1 MQEFFL
7 KHKKRIIGAGIAIL
21 VLVTVIASGI
31 KLNATLLESAIGV
44 VVTPFQD
51 LTTGISSWIDDTVT
65 SARNKT
71 KLKDENEEL
80 KQQIAE
86 LTNKNRKLSMYETE
100 NERLTALLKIA
111 QKYPTYDSVGA
122 RVIAKDPGIWYDG
135 FTINKGT
142 TSSISATKVSELS
155 EVEGVEDS
163 SSEEVSDTA
172 DDSSSEGVEAAFT
185 VTVQVA
191 STSPFF
197 TVIVTSPALSAV
209 TSPSLTVA
217 MVSSELVQTRVLSVT
232 FSGESVAASVSFP
245 PTSSSAV
252 VLSSV
257 IPVARTAICSLSP

>member
-122 RVIAKDPGIWYDG
+122 RVIAKDPG
-135 FTINKGT
+135 
-142 TSSISATKVSELS
+142 
-155 EVEGVEDS
+155 
-163 SSEEVSDTA
+163 
-172 DDSSSEGVEAAFT
+172 
-185 VTVQVA
+185 
-191 STSPFF
+191 
-197 TVIVTSPALSAV
+197 
-209 TSPSLTVA
+209 
-217 MVSSELVQTRVLSVT
+217 
-232 FSGESVAASVSFP
+232 
-245 PTSSSAV
+245 
-252 VLSSV
+252 
-257 IPVARTAICSLSP
+257 

>member
-111 QKYPTYDSVGA
+111 QKYPAYDSVGA
-122 RVIAKDPGIWYDG
+122 RRDC
-135 FTINKGT
+135 KG
-142 TSSISATKVSELS
+142 
-155 EVEGVEDS
+155 
-163 SSEEVSDTA
+163 
-172 DDSSSEGVEAAFT
+172 
-185 VTVQVA
+185 
-191 STSPFF
+191 PRH
-197 TVIVTSPALSAV
+197 
-209 TSPSLTVA
+209 
-217 MVSSELVQTRVLSVT
+217 LV
-232 FSGESVAASVSFP
+232 
-245 PTSSSAV
+245 
-252 VLSSV
+252 
-257 IPVARTAICSLSP
+257 

>member
-100 NERLTALLKIA
+100 NERLTAANDRLKGENDALRSELKDFRFMRKVLGSQQIDNLIA
-111 QKYPTYDSVGA
+111 Q
-122 RVIAKDPGIWYDG
+122 AKEMEQQRKQ
-135 FTINKGT
+135 TQRSRRRNT
-142 TSSISATKVSELS
+142 TFE
-155 EVEGVEDS
+155 
-163 SSEEVSDTA
+163 
-172 DDSSSEGVEAAFT
+172 
-185 VTVQVA
+185 
-191 STSPFF
+191 
-197 TVIVTSPALSAV
+197 
-209 TSPSLTVA
+209 
-217 MVSSELVQTRVLSVT
+217 R
-232 FSGESVAASVSFP
+232 
-245 PTSSSAV
+245 
-252 VLSSV
+252 
-257 IPVARTAICSLSP
+257 

>member
-111 QKYPTYDSVGA
+111 QKYPAYDSVGA
-122 RVIAKDPGIWYDG
+122 RVIAKDKQHQRKHGSDCAG
-135 FTINKGT
+135 G
-142 TSSISATKVSELS
+142 LS
-155 EVEGVEDS
+155 W
-163 SSEEVSDTA
+163 
-172 DDSSSEGVEAAFT
+172 
-185 VTVQVA
+185 
-191 STSPFF
+191 
-197 TVIVTSPALSAV
+197 
-209 TSPSLTVA
+209 
-217 MVSSELVQTRVLSVT
+217 
-232 FSGESVAASVSFP
+232 
-245 PTSSSAV
+245 
-252 VLSSV
+252 
-257 IPVARTAICSLSP
+257 

>member
-1 MQEFFL
+1 ML
-7 KHKKRIIGAGIAIL
+7 KFDSHVFNIIRHLQKQMTLRAKPCEICRIISISCKSKRICKPRYLPQVTKRFQRLLARKHITVSHYYRSQHSTVAAAVFPPNKKPTGTNCSGRNSLYGMKIIAWKPYL
-21 VLVTVIASGI
+21 SAVLLRRIIA
-31 KLNATLLESAIGV
+31 
-44 VVTPFQD
+44 
-51 LTTGISSWIDDTVT
+51 
-65 SARNKT
+65 
-71 KLKDENEEL
+71 
-80 KQQIAE
+80 
-86 LTNKNRKLSMYETE
+86 
-100 NERLTALLKIA
+100 TAPA
-111 QKYPTYDSVGA
+111 A
-122 RVIAKDPGIWYDG
+122 A
-135 FTINKGT
+135 

-217 MVSSELVQTRVLSVT
+217 MVSSELVQTRVLSLT

>member
-71 KLKDENEEL
+71 KLKDENQEL

-86 LTNKNRKLSMYETE
+86 LTNKNRRLSMYETE

-111 QKYPTYDSVGA
+111 QKYPSYDSVGA

-142 TSSISATKVSELS
+142 TSSISANMVLIAPEGLVGKVLES
-155 EVEGVEDS
+155 G
-163 SSEEVSDTA
+163 A
-172 DDSSSEGVEAAFT
+172 
-185 VTVQVA
+185 
-191 STSPFF
+191 
-197 TVIVTSPALSAV
+197 
-209 TSPSLTVA
+209 
-217 MVSSELVQTRVLSVT
+217 T
-232 FSGESVAASVSFP
+232 FSKAQSILDSR
-245 PTSSSAV
+245 
-252 VLSSV
+252 SSV
-257 IPVARTAICSLSP
+257 PAMSVRTGDLGVVKGN

>member
-71 KLKDENEEL
+71 KLKDENQEL

-111 QKYPTYDSVGA
+111 QKYPSYDSVGA
-122 RVIAKDPGIWYDG
+122 RVIDRK
-135 FTINKGT
+135 
-142 TSSISATKVSELS
+142 
-155 EVEGVEDS
+155 
-163 SSEEVSDTA
+163 
-172 DDSSSEGVEAAFT
+172 
-185 VTVQVA
+185 
-191 STSPFF
+191 
-197 TVIVTSPALSAV
+197 
-209 TSPSLTVA
+209 
-217 MVSSELVQTRVLSVT
+217 SV
-232 FSGESVAASVSFP
+232 V
-245 PTSSSAV
+245 
-252 VLSSV
+252 
-257 IPVARTAICSLSP
+257 

>member
-142 TSSISATKVSELS
+142 TSSISANMVLIAPEGLVGKVLESGATFS
-155 EVEGVEDS
+155 KR
-163 SSEEVSDTA
+163 
-172 DDSSSEGVEAAFT
+172 
-185 VTVQVA
+185 
-191 STSPFF
+191 SPFW
-197 TVIVTSPALSAV
+197 TAV
-209 TSPSLTVA
+209 PLC
-217 MVSSELVQTRVLSVT
+217 LR
-232 FSGESVAASVSFP
+232 
-245 PTSSSAV
+245 
-252 VLSSV
+252 
-257 IPVARTAICSLSP
+257 

>member
-21 VLVTVIASGI
+21 VLVTVIASCI

-111 QKYPTYDSVGA
+111 QKY
-122 RVIAKDPGIWYDG
+122 IK
-135 FTINKGT
+135 TIFYFPYLPNSFVPLLY
-142 TSSISATKVSELS
+142 SSLIIHHRKLHQSEFQILH
-155 EVEGVEDS
+155 
-163 SSEEVSDTA
+163 A
-172 DDSSSEGVEAAFT
+172 
-185 VTVQVA
+185 
-191 STSPFF
+191 PPR
-197 TVIVTSPALSAV
+197 PAPLC
-209 TSPSLTVA
+209 
-217 MVSSELVQTRVLSVT
+217 R
-232 FSGESVAASVSFP
+232 
-245 PTSSSAV
+245 
-252 VLSSV
+252 
-257 IPVARTAICSLSP
+257 

>member
-86 LTNKNRKLSMYETE
+86 MEATVRQGEADSQENVFLRDLLDLRKQRRDLSDFETAPGKLWSTNIFGKSL
-100 NERLTALLKIA
+100 NELVR
-111 QKYPTYDSVGA
+111 
-122 RVIAKDPGIWYDG
+122 
-135 FTINKGT
+135 
-142 TSSISATKVSELS
+142 
-155 EVEGVEDS
+155 EGVQAKLLHMPQEARARLQQTL
-163 SSEEVSDTA
+163 ERIIN
-172 DDSSSEGVEAAFT
+172 EGCDG
-185 VTVQVA
+185 
-191 STSPFF
+191 
-197 TVIVTSPALSAV
+197 L
-209 TSPSLTVA
+209 
-217 MVSSELVQTRVLSVT
+217 
-232 FSGESVAASVSFP
+232 
-245 PTSSSAV
+245 
-252 VLSSV
+252 
-257 IPVARTAICSLSP
+257 ICILL

>member
-111 QKYPTYDSVGA
+111 QKYPAYDSV
-122 RVIAKDPGIWYDG
+122 P
-135 FTINKGT
+135 
-142 TSSISATKVSELS
+142 
-155 EVEGVEDS
+155 
-163 SSEEVSDTA
+163 
-172 DDSSSEGVEAAFT
+172 
-185 VTVQVA
+185 
-191 STSPFF
+191 STR
-197 TVIVTSPALSAV
+197 A
-209 TSPSLTVA
+209 
-217 MVSSELVQTRVLSVT
+217 QQ
-232 FSGESVAASVSFP
+232 AASAQTWF
-245 PTSSSAV
+245 
-252 VLSSV
+252 
-257 IPVARTAICSLSP
+257 

>member
-111 QKYPTYDSVGA
+111 QKYPAYDSVGGT
-122 RVIAKDPGIWYDG
+122 RDC
-135 FTINKGT
+135 KG
-142 TSSISATKVSELS
+142 
-155 EVEGVEDS
+155 
-163 SSEEVSDTA
+163 
-172 DDSSSEGVEAAFT
+172 
-185 VTVQVA
+185 
-191 STSPFF
+191 PRH
-197 TVIVTSPALSAV
+197 
-209 TSPSLTVA
+209 
-217 MVSSELVQTRVLSVT
+217 LV
-232 FSGESVAASVSFP
+232 
-245 PTSSSAV
+245 
-252 VLSSV
+252 
-257 IPVARTAICSLSP
+257 

>member
-71 KLKDENEEL
+71 KLKDENKEL

-122 RVIAKDPGIWYDG
+122 RVIAKDPASGM
-135 FTINKGT
+135 
-142 TSSISATKVSELS
+142 
-155 EVEGVEDS
+155 
-163 SSEEVSDTA
+163 TA
-172 DDSSSEGVEAAFT
+172 LPSTRAQ
-185 VTVQVA
+185 QVA
-191 STSPFF
+191 S
-197 TVIVTSPALSAV
+197 A
-209 TSPSLTVA
+209 
-217 MVSSELVQTRVLSVT
+217 QTW
-232 FSGESVAASVSFP
+232 F
-245 PTSSSAV
+245 
-252 VLSSV
+252 
-257 IPVARTAICSLSP
+257 

>member
-86 LTNKNRKLSMYETE
+86 LKEE
-100 NERLTALLKIA
+100 LK
-111 QKYPTYDSVGA
+111 Q
-122 RVIAKDPGIWYDG
+122 YDG
-135 FTINKGT
+135 DEEALKCCPSVPCCTLGRRYWVKMLPEVGCGI
-142 TSSISATKVSELS
+142 TS
-155 EVEGVEDS
+155 
-163 SSEEVSDTA
+163 
-172 DDSSSEGVEAAFT
+172 
-185 VTVQVA
+185 
-191 STSPFF
+191 
-197 TVIVTSPALSAV
+197 
-209 TSPSLTVA
+209 
-217 MVSSELVQTRVLSVT
+217 
-232 FSGESVAASVSFP
+232 
-245 PTSSSAV
+245 
-252 VLSSV
+252 
-257 IPVARTAICSLSP
+257 

>member
-71 KLKDENEEL
+71 KLKDENQEL

-86 LTNKNRKLSMYETE
+86 LTNKNRRLSMYETE

-111 QKYPTYDSVGA
+111 QKYPSYDSVGHA
-122 RVIAKDPGIWYDG
+122 
-135 FTINKGT
+135 
-142 TSSISATKVSELS
+142 
-155 EVEGVEDS
+155 
-163 SSEEVSDTA
+163 
-172 DDSSSEGVEAAFT
+172 
-185 VTVQVA
+185 
-191 STSPFF
+191 
-197 TVIVTSPALSAV
+197 
-209 TSPSLTVA
+209 
-217 MVSSELVQTRVLSVT
+217 
-232 FSGESVAASVSFP
+232 
-245 PTSSSAV
+245 
-252 VLSSV
+252 
-257 IPVARTAICSLSP
+257 

>member
-142 TSSISATKVSELS
+142 TSSISANMVLIAP
-155 EVEGVEDS
+155 EGLVGKRRNLLQSAVHSGQPFLCACDER
-163 SSEEVSDTA
+163 A
-172 DDSSSEGVEAAFT
+172 DGRFGRCQGQLQPCKPRS
-185 VTVQVA
+185 VQNG
-191 STSPFF
+191 
-197 TVIVTSPALSAV
+197 IYRRGRGNHGRRRNRNLSAFRYLPGGACHRQS
-209 TSPSLTVA
+209 TGNRDRHQRA
-217 MVSSELVQTRVLSVT
+217 DEIR
-232 FSGESVAASVSFP
+232 
-245 PTSSSAV
+245 
-252 VLSSV
+252 
-257 IPVARTAICSLSP
+257 CD

>member
-111 QKYPTYDSVGA
+111 QKYPAYDSA
-122 RVIAKDPGIWYDG
+122 RGTRDC
-135 FTINKGT
+135 KG
-142 TSSISATKVSELS
+142 
-155 EVEGVEDS
+155 
-163 SSEEVSDTA
+163 
-172 DDSSSEGVEAAFT
+172 
-185 VTVQVA
+185 
-191 STSPFF
+191 PRH
-197 TVIVTSPALSAV
+197 
-209 TSPSLTVA
+209 
-217 MVSSELVQTRVLSVT
+217 LV
-232 FSGESVAASVSFP
+232 
-245 PTSSSAV
+245 
-252 VLSSV
+252 
-257 IPVARTAICSLSP
+257 

>member
-111 QKYPTYDSVGA
+111 QKYPAYDSVGA
-122 RVIAKDPGIWYDG
+122 RVIAK
-135 FTINKGT
+135 GT
-142 TSSISATKVSELS
+142 PAS
-155 EVEGVEDS
+155 GM
-163 SSEEVSDTA
+163 TA
-172 DDSSSEGVEAAFT
+172 LP
-185 VTVQVA
+185 
-191 STSPFF
+191 STR
-197 TVIVTSPALSAV
+197 A
-209 TSPSLTVA
+209 
-217 MVSSELVQTRVLSVT
+217 QQ
-232 FSGESVAASVSFP
+232 AASAQTWF
-245 PTSSSAV
+245 
-252 VLSSV
+252 
-257 IPVARTAICSLSP
+257 

>member
-86 LTNKNRKLSMYETE
+86 LTNKNRKLPCMKRKT
-100 NERLTALLKIA
+100 
-111 QKYPTYDSVGA
+111 SV
-122 RVIAKDPGIWYDG
+122 
-135 FTINKGT
+135 
-142 TSSISATKVSELS
+142 
-155 EVEGVEDS
+155 
-163 SSEEVSDTA
+163 
-172 DDSSSEGVEAAFT
+172 
-185 VTVQVA
+185 
-191 STSPFF
+191 
-197 TVIVTSPALSAV
+197 
-209 TSPSLTVA
+209 
-217 MVSSELVQTRVLSVT
+217 
-232 FSGESVAASVSFP
+232 
-245 PTSSSAV
+245 
-252 VLSSV
+252 
-257 IPVARTAICSLSP
+257 

>member
-111 QKYPTYDSVGA
+111 Q
-122 RVIAKDPGIWYDG
+122 
-135 FTINKGT
+135 
-142 TSSISATKVSELS
+142 E
-155 EVEGVEDS
+155 
-163 SSEEVSDTA
+163 
-172 DDSSSEGVEAAFT
+172 
-185 VTVQVA
+185 
-191 STSPFF
+191 
-197 TVIVTSPALSAV
+197 SPALLTPWWWTWKKKRAKN
-209 TSPSLTVA
+209 TSQP
-217 MVSSELVQTRVLSVT
+217 
-232 FSGESVAASVSFP
+232 
-245 PTSSSAV
+245 
-252 VLSSV
+252 
-257 IPVARTAICSLSP
+257 

>member
-111 QKYPTYDSVGA
+111 QKYPAYDSVG
-122 RVIAKDPGIWYDG
+122 G
-135 FTINKGT
+135 
-142 TSSISATKVSELS
+142 LS
-155 EVEGVEDS
+155 W
-163 SSEEVSDTA
+163 
-172 DDSSSEGVEAAFT
+172 
-185 VTVQVA
+185 
-191 STSPFF
+191 
-197 TVIVTSPALSAV
+197 
-209 TSPSLTVA
+209 
-217 MVSSELVQTRVLSVT
+217 
-232 FSGESVAASVSFP
+232 
-245 PTSSSAV
+245 
-252 VLSSV
+252 
-257 IPVARTAICSLSP
+257 